1 MPCYTRDYTG
11 LRSSRK
17 GNMIENIIMGFEN
30 IVCDADYNRVNAA
43 FNKYGIEGY
52 ESFYGAW

>member
-1 MPCYTRDYTG
+1 
-11 LRSSRK
+11 
-17 GNMIENIIMGFEN
+17 MIENIIMGFEN